1 MIGRTVTHYRIV
13 DKLGGGGMGVVY
25 RAEDL
30 KLGRTVALKF
40 LPPET
45 VRDDEAKRRFFHE
58 ARAAAALDHPNICT
72 VYEVDETPEGDV
84 FLAMAC
90 YEGETLKERIAR
102 GSLSVEEAVRIALQ
116 ACDGLVR
123 AHQRGIVHRD
133 IKPANIMLTADG
145 TVKILDFGL
154 AKLAGQTALTQTGA
168 TLGTVTYMAP
178 EQARGAAVD
187 GRADVWALGAVLY
200 EMVTGRP
207 PFAGEYAQ
215 AVIYSILN
223 ESPDPPSRLR
233 PDLPAALETAIARAM
248 AKDPAQRFPGIAELA
263 AALRALGLDPA
274 TSPPLAE
281 THPLTVS
288 PGSAPGARPAGASD
302 VENVSAGMARP
313 RPPWWLYAAA
323 IPFVFYTLFITFLY
337 FFGLES
343 PGYQYSRSGGRIL
356 LTEVKDNSAAAQS
369 VHRAG
374 DRYRRSGGGIL
385 LTEVRVNSAAAQS
398 GLRAGDLIVT
408 VDGRPATLEE
418 MRRFFQFAEEGRK
431 YQLDYVRHETSHR
444 ATLVLGQK
452 SWRFWLS
459 QDGLNDLGH
468 IFISMVFLVLA
479 VLIAFSRSRDSVVLT
494 GAFWMA
500 TWSIPMT
507 WLLVG
512 VPPGFDRVI
521 GGLPLPLAVAILL
534 APIIAI
540 GLSAELG
547 FIFMA
552 SFPRRI
558 FQARWVYVVLWLS
571 ALPRFAIMGYA
582 ILSSHL
588 ALDPFVLWPG
598 VLQVFASI
606 RFLYWIGAIGLLIY
620 NFRTL
625 QDKNERRRLRLL
637 FIGLCTFFILALVH
651 TLCSVKMWEFQRT
664 LIIFYW
670 KTPMPLVVSL
680 LLAMSVA
687 LVAVA
692 IVRQRLFGLRMMIR
706 RGLQYAAARGLLLAL
721 APACAAVLVGDL
733 LLHADQPL
741 GAILASRGW
750 FYAALGIGGG
760 VAHFKRKHWLEGLD
774 RRFFRERYDAR
785 RILADLVHEIRQA
798 GDIASAARR
807 VTTRITAALHAEYA
821 ALLMRDPSAPAFYI
835 MAAACGPSAP
845 ASSTPADP
853 ATLALHQAP
862 LPASGKLITLIRVLE
877 KPVEISTSESNW
889 LRKQLPASETAWLQ
903 KVRIE
908 WLFPVRLGAGGAE
921 ILLALGPKRSEEP
934 YSQEDQDLLAAV
946 TGALAL
952 RMDAPSASAPP
963 QPWAP
968 VLR

>member
-1 MIGRTVTHYRIV
+1 
-13 DKLGGGGMGVVY
+13 
-25 RAEDL
+25 
-30 KLGRTVALKF
+30 
-40 LPPET
+40 
-45 VRDDEAKRRFFHE
+45 
-58 ARAAAALDHPNICT
+58 
-72 VYEVDETPEGDV
+72 
-84 FLAMAC
+84 
-90 YEGETLKERIAR
+90 
-102 GSLSVEEAVRIALQ
+102 
-116 ACDGLVR
+116 
-123 AHQRGIVHRD
+123 
-133 IKPANIMLTADG
+133 
-145 TVKILDFGL
+145 
-154 AKLAGQTALTQTGA
+154 
-168 TLGTVTYMAP
+168 
-178 EQARGAAVD
+178 
-187 GRADVWALGAVLY
+187 
-200 EMVTGRP
+200 MVTGRP
-207 PFAGEYAQ
+207 PFTGEYAQ

-223 ESPDPPSRLR
+223 EAPEQPSHLR
-233 PDLPAALETAIARAM
+233 PGLPAALETAIARAL
-248 AKDPAQRFPGIAELA
+248 AKDPEQRFAGVAELA

-274 TSPPLAE
+274 ISPPLAE
-281 THPLTVS
+281 TQPLAVS
-288 PGSAPGARPAGASD
+288 PGSTPGARQTDSGDPASFPAGMTRS
-302 VENVSAGMARP
+302 

-323 IPFVFYTLFITFLY
+323 IPFVCYSLFMIFQY

-343 PGYQYSRSGGRIL
+343 LGYRYSQTDGAIRLI
-356 LTEVKDNSAAAQS
+356 EVRGDSAAA
-369 VHRAG
+369 RA
-374 DRYRRSGGGIL
+374 
-385 LTEVRVNSAAAQS
+385 
-398 GLRAGDLIVT
+398 GLRAGDRIVT
-408 VDGRPATLEE
+408 VDGQPASRDVMRRLFYDAEGGRAYRLEYARDETLRNATL
-418 MRRFFQFAEEGRK
+418 F
-431 YQLDYVRHETSHR
+431 
-444 ATLVLGQK
+444 LGLRP
-452 SWRFWLS
+452 WRFWLS
-459 QDGLNDLGH
+459 QDGLNDLSH
-468 IFISMVFLVLA
+468 IFISLVFLVLA
-479 VLIAFSRSRDSVVLT
+479 VLIAFSRSRDSVALT
-494 GAFWMA
+494 GALWMA

-512 VPPGFDRVI
+512 VPPGFNRII
-521 GGLPLPLAVAILL
+521 GQLPVPLALAILL
-534 APIIAI
+534 APIVSIGISAEI
-540 GLSAELG
+540 GL
-547 FIFMA
+547 IFMA

-558 FQARWVYVVLWLS
+558 FQARWIYVVLWLS
-571 ALPRFAIMGYA
+571 ALPRFFIMGYS
-582 ILSSHL
+582 IFSTHFTPT
-588 ALDPFVLWPG
+588 PFVLWPG
-598 VLQVFASI
+598 VLQVFALI
-606 RFLYWIGAIGLLIY
+606 RVLYWMGAIGLLIY

-637 FIGLCTFFILALVH
+637 FIGFCSFLILGLIHTF
-651 TLCSVKMWEFQRT
+651 CSFRMWDFQRT
-664 LIIFYW
+664 LIAFYW
-670 KTPMPLVVSL
+670 NTPLPLVVSM